1 MEHLAEDPWR
11 PKLVALKGGLWGT
24 HCWRMHHVA
33 GRSMSGTLI
42 MGLLELL

>member
-1 MEHLAEDPWR
+1 
-11 PKLVALKGGLWGT
+11 VALKGGLWGR

-42 MGLLELL
+42 MGLKLHLSCCRAQNLLGSHI